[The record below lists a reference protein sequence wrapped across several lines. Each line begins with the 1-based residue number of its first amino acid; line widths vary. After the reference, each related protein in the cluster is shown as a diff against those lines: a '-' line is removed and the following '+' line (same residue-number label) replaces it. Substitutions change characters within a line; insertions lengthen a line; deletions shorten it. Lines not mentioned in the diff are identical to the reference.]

1 MKTVYVF
8 KQIIILFLIMG
19 VGYYSGKIKII
30 DDNTTSH
37 LSNFIVSITLPMMIL
52 TSFDVKYSKKLFII
66 IMELLGFSIMA
77 FIISIIIGKIIS
89 FKFGCDK
96 KDILM
101 FMSMFSNCGFIGFP
115 VLKIIYGN
123 NGVLYTSIFNLV
135 YNIFVWT
142 MGIVIINDKKQEIN
156 YKKIL
161 LNPNIMA
168 VILGMILMVLSIKI
182 PYSINSAF
190 NLIGSMTAPLSM
202 IVIGVMLT
210 EVEFNDIFSD
220 WSLYYIS
227 ILRLIIIPL
236 IIYFV
241 LSFLGVNKL
250 VIGVI
255 IICEAMPGGTLCP
268 ILAKSYNRNF
278 KYASKIVLVT
288 TILSIVTI
296 PFMISFLKI

>member
-52 TSFDVKYSKKLFII
+52 TSFDVKYSNKLFII
-66 IMELLGFSIMA
+66 IMELLGFSLMA

-89 FKFGCDK
+89 FKFECNK

-101 FMSMFSNCGFIGFP
+101 FMSIFSNCGFIGFP

-161 LNPNIMA
+161 FNPNIMA

-210 EVEFNDIFSD
+210 EVEFNDIFID

-236 IIYFV
+236 IIYFL
-241 LSFLGVNKL
+241 LSFLGVNKI

-296 PFMISFLKI
+296 PLMISFLKI